1 MSYILLFISV
11 LSGFLL
17 AYLLR
22 KKELKHI
29 EVFMAFSGGFLLA
42 ITVFELLPPV
52 FLELNKSAGIYI
64 MIGILLQIFLEF
76 LSKGAEHGHIHIHK
90 DRKYFPWMLFLS
102 LCIHAFIEGMPIS
115 DKNNLLWAIIIHKIP
130 VATILSFFFIS
141 SGYTI
146 KKTVIFIT
154 IFALMSPLGN
164 FIAQNFEFLAAYEN
178 ELNALVIGIFL
189 HVSTTILFESSK
201 NHQFDAK
208 KMIAVIVAVLI
219 AYFL

>member
-11 LSGFLL
+11 LSGFIL

-90 DRKYFPWMLFLS
+90 NRKYFPWMLFLS

-146 KKTVIFIT
+146 KKTLVFIS

-164 FIAQNFEFLAAYEN
+164 FIAQNFEFLTAYEN

-208 KMIAVIVAVLI
+208 KMMAVIVAVLI

>member
-90 DRKYFPWMLFLS
+90 NRKYFPWMLFLS

-115 DKNNLLWAIIIHKIP
+115 DKNNLLWA
-130 VATILSFFFIS
+130 
-141 SGYTI
+141 
-146 KKTVIFIT
+146 
-154 IFALMSPLGN
+154 
-164 FIAQNFEFLAAYEN
+164 
-178 ELNALVIGIFL
+178 
-189 HVSTTILFESSK
+189 
-201 NHQFDAK
+201 
-208 KMIAVIVAVLI
+208 
-219 AYFL
+219 